1 METSIVDRELRDWT
15 RLFAARTRG
24 ASAVAEVL
32 ALAGRTDVISFAGG
46 LPDPATFPAEALAE
60 IMRDLAASGDARA
73 FQYGP
78 TEGLPSTR
86 DFLAA
91 RLERIEG
98 LRPAHGEL
106 LVTSGGM
113 EAMELVAKAVVDTGD
128 VVAVEAPTYLGALMV
143 LDAFHAQVVSTPID
157 ADGLDVDALA
167 AELGRGVR
175 PKLLYVIPEYQNPA
189 GVTLSAERRRALVE
203 LARRYG
209 VLIVEDVAYRELGFE
224 GELLPS
230 LWSLAPD
237 TVVQIGT
244 FSKTFMPGTRLGWA
258 CGPAEVVAKLVWA
271 KQTTDQCA
279 SGLAQRL
286 LEEYGRRGLLDEG
299 IARSRAV
306 YARRWHATR
315 AALEAHMPGGVEW
328 VDTRGGFFT
337 WLTLPSGDTRELA
350 REAASEHGVAFVPG
364 APFYADGRGERNLRL
379 AFSLV
384 PEEQIA
390 DGIARL
396 GKLFAQA

>member
-1 METSIVDRELRDWT
+1 METGIVDRELRDWT
-15 RLFAARTRG
+15 RLFAARTQG

-32 ALAGRTDVISFAGG
+32 ALAGRSDVISFAGG
-46 LPDPATFPAEALAE
+46 LPDPETFPAGSLAE

-78 TEGLPSTR
+78 TEGLASMR
-86 DFLAA
+86 EFLAE

-98 LRPAHGEL
+98 VRPSNGEL

-113 EAMELVAKAVVDTGD
+113 EAMELVSKAVLEDGN

-143 LDAFHAQVVSTPID
+143 FQAYHARIASIPLDAN
-157 ADGLDVDALA
+157 GLDVDALA
-167 AELGRGVR
+167 SQLAGGLR

-189 GVTLSAERRRALVE
+189 GVTMSKERRHALVE

-209 VLIVEDVAYRELGFE
+209 VLVVEDVAYRELGFE
-224 GELLPS
+224 DELLPS
-230 LWSLAPD
+230 LWSLAPE
-237 TVVQIGT
+237 TVLQIGT

-258 CGPAEVVAKLVWA
+258 CGPAEIVAKLVWA

-299 IARSRAV
+299 IARSRGV
-306 YARRWHATR
+306 YARRWQATR
-315 AALEAHMPGGVEW
+315 AALEAHMPEGVEW
-328 VDTRGGFFT
+328 VDTHGGFFT
-337 WLTLPSGDTRELA
+337 WLTLQRGDTNALA
-350 REAASEHGVAFVPG
+350 REAANEHGVAFVPG

-379 AFSLV
+379 AFSQV
-384 PEEQIA
+384 PEEQIE

-396 GKLFAQA
+396 ARIF